1 MVAKETSS
9 TNDAQQQQHRK
20 RYSVSDLMDKL
31 LEDIYRVG
39 SGGGSIASESSTD
52 QTNWSDGGGGG
63 GRPTINSSKR
73 LSRKSN
79 ISYF

>member
-1 MVAKETSS
+1 
-9 TNDAQQQQHRK
+9 
-20 RYSVSDLMDKL
+20 MDKL

-79 ISYF
+79 IFHTSEPKLYGNGVKSIIGKIVV